1 MAACAYLKALAD
13 HTAKADDPDLAAGL
27 CVACA
32 ELFVGTISD
41 WLPDAE
47 PRCAATGED
56 RKNQRR
62 NVRAPQRCLFL
73 ALDWIFPEKS
83 GTAWTD
89 NLVGGQDLPG
99 EILTPLYQIS
109 GSLSQTLSDIW
120 LPCQISDG
128 PPHTGTDIRRQAGPR
143 YLHGQHSLPDIWK
156 GGRDLKLDILTPL
169 CQISASSAPDI

>member
-1 MAACAYLKALAD
+1 MVCVPRSMPGVMAAPAVVCGKRALPAVCMLGLVSVPHRHRNPRWPLAD
-13 HTAKADDPDLAAGL
+13 CPQELGLAQISGWQDAGY
-27 CVACA
+27 
-32 ELFVGTISD
+32 
-41 WLPDAE
+41 
-47 PRCAATGED
+47 
-56 RKNQRR
+56 
-62 NVRAPQRCLFL
+62 
-73 ALDWIFPEKS
+73 
-83 GTAWTD
+83 
-89 NLVGGQDLPG
+89 LVGGQDLPG

-169 CQISASSAPDI
+169 CQISAS